1 MYKKVQE
8 KILCDFGWSNDF
20 LETIPKVESIKEK
33 LILNFIKIKNSTM
46 EDTAISTME
55 ENEKAS
61 HRQGKDICQT
71 LSGKITCAYTIK
83 RTLKIHWQENN
94 SLLKMGKRVEE
105 ILHQRR

>member
-55 ENEKAS
+55 EMKRQAIDKEKIFAK
-61 HRQGKDICQT
+61 HLVGK
-71 LSGKITCAYTIK
+71 
-83 RTLKIHWQENN
+83 
-94 SLLKMGKRVEE
+94 
-105 ILHQRR
+105 